1 MIFRVV
7 TQKRILAEAGGGCEG
22 AVKWLHMTV
31 TLTAEKRSLDK
42 KAKSLRAAGM
52 LPGVVYGPK
61 REPMP
66 VVLTKKE
73 FDKVFKDAGESTII
87 ELSGLGAPVSV
98 LVKDVDF
105 AATKGGIMHVD
116 FYAVNMKEKITTM
129 VPLELV
135 GEAPAIKTGGVL
147 NQVLH
152 EIEITCMPADLPA
165 HIDVDITG
173 LANVHDMIHVS
184 DLKLSKGIEVETGAE
199 EIVVIVAE
207 PAEEEETPVGAVD
220 MSAIAVEKK
229 GKTEAEA

>member
-1 MIFRVV
+1 
-7 TQKRILAEAGGGCEG
+7 
-22 AVKWLHMTV
+22 MTV
-31 TLTAEKRSLDK
+31 TLTAEKRSLTK

-61 REPMP
+61 QEPLP
-66 VVLTKKE
+66 VVLNKKD

-135 GEAPAIKTGGVL
+135 GEAPAVKAGGIV
-147 NQVLH
+147 NHVLH
-152 EIEITCMPADLPA
+152 EIEITCMPADLPS
-165 HIDVDITG
+165 HVDVDITG

-184 DLKLSKGIEVETGAE
+184 DLKLGKGIEVETGAE
-199 EIVVIVAE
+199 EIVVIIGE
-207 PAEEEETPVGAVD
+207 PTEEEETPVAAVD
-220 MSAIAVEKK
+220 MSAIEVEKK
-229 GKTEAEA
+229 GKTEEEA

>member
-1 MIFRVV
+1 
-7 TQKRILAEAGGGCEG
+7 
-22 AVKWLHMTV
+22 MTV
-31 TLTAEKRSLDK
+31 TLTAEKRSLTK

-61 REPMP
+61 QEPMP
-66 VVLTKKE
+66 VVLNKKD

-135 GEAPAIKTGGVL
+135 GEAPAVKAGGIV
-147 NQVLH
+147 NHVLH
-152 EIEITCMPADLPA
+152 EIEITCMPADLPS
-165 HIDVDITG
+165 HIDVDITA
-173 LANVHDMIHVS
+173 LANLHDMIHVS
-184 DLKLSKGIEVETGAE
+184 DLKLGKGIEVETGAE
-199 EIVVIVAE
+199 EIVVIIGE
-207 PAEEEETPVGAVD
+207 PAEEEETPVAAVD
-220 MSAIAVEKK
+220 MSAIEVEKK
-229 GKTEAEA
+229 GKTEEEA